1 MHILK
6 TTVWSE
12 PSIIPT
18 IIKNTPTLDPLVILM
33 NSVVYVIKNDNRIIG
48 FASIK
53 KFNNTTELGTVF
65 VYPEF
70 RGHGYAET
78 LIKEITNN
86 IDSCFLLCH
95 PHLIPFYEK
104 CNFRTTEKSPAIIR
118 LRQKL
123 FHLFLAPMFGY
134 KICVM
139 ELHK

>member
-18 IIKNTPTLDPLVILM
+18 IIKHTPTLDPLVVIM
-33 NSVVYVIKNDNRIIG
+33 NSNVFIAKKHAAIIG

-65 VYPEF
+65 VYPKF
-70 RGHGYAET
+70 RKKGYAEK
-78 LIKEITNN
+78 LIMEAMRKLDT
-86 IDSCFLLCH
+86 CYLLCH
-95 PHLIPFYEK
+95 PNLQSFYNK
-104 CNFRTTEKSPAIIR
+104 FNFQTTTNAPSII
-118 LRQKL
+118 LRRAKL
-123 FHLFLAPMFGY
+123 FNLFLAPIFGY

-139 ELHK
+139 GFKK

>member
-1 MHILK
+1 MKLLK

-33 NSVVYVIKNDNRIIG
+33 NSVVYVIKNHNRIVG

-53 KFNNTTELGTVF
+53 KFKNTIELGTVF

-70 RGHGYAET
+70 RGHRY
-78 LIKEITNN
+78 

-95 PHLIPFYEK
+95 PNLVPLYEK
-104 CNFRTTEKSPAIIR
+104 CNFRTTEQSPAVIR
-118 LRQKL
+118 LRQK
-123 FHLFLAPMFGY
+123 FFNFFLAPMFGY

-139 ELHK
+139 ELGK